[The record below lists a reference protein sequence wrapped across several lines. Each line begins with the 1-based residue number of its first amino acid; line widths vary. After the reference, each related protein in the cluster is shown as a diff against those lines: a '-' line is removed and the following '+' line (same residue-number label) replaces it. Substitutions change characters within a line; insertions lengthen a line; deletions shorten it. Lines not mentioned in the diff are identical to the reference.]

1 MKNQNNQMGQKI
13 NSVIFLICIF
23 LAPIMFF
30 VTPKNSVSQNEKR
43 KLSTLPIFTINKWIS
58 GTYTDSVEAYI
69 SDNFILRNKLLT
81 WAEWSNSLKGMVDDE
96 VVFISPQKNKP
107 NKTER
112 ASALKPTIKDSANL
126 HSDSLNIDTGKYAVK
141 HIINE
146 KEDFD
151 IVNSIILYKKRA
163 IMIFSGSKNSANNYA
178 AMVNMFK
185 NKLPQLNVYCM
196 AIPCGSDFFLPSM
209 YNKNRKAEKE
219 FIDYFYSKRS
229 EEHTS
234 ELQSH

>member
-23 LAPIMFF
+23 LAPVMFF

-81 WAEWSNSLKGMVDDE
+81 WAEWSNSLKGMVDDD

-141 HIINE
+141 HFINE
-146 KEDFD
+146 KF
-151 IVNSIILYKKRA
+151 
-163 IMIFSGSKNSANNYA
+163 
-178 AMVNMFK
+178 
-185 NKLPQLNVYCM
+185 
-196 AIPCGSDFFLPSM
+196 
-209 YNKNRKAEKE
+209 
-219 FIDYFYSKRS
+219 
-229 EEHTS
+229 
-234 ELQSH
+234 